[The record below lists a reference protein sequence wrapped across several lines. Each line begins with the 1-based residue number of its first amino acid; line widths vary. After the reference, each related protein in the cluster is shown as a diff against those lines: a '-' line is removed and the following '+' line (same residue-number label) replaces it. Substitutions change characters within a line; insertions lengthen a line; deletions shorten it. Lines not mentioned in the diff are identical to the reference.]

1 MSTSASP
8 ERPLSALQKRI
19 LLSALAAKNGRR
31 TPVAGH
37 KTRVVSRALDRLI
50 TRGLVIGMG
59 VKTAQKWYITGVRLT
74 PAGRRAARAL
84 AGQQQRLPL
93 AAS

>member
-19 LLSALAAKNGRR
+19 LLSALGTKNGRR
-31 TPVAGH
+31 TPVDGH
-37 KTRVVSRALDRLI
+37 QTRVVSRAIDRLI
-50 TRGLVIGMG
+50 GRGLVVGHG
-59 VKTAQKWYITGVRLT
+59 VKTAQKWYITGIRLR
-74 PAGRRAARAL
+74 PAGRRVARAL